1 METKDETLP
10 TAKSPTRKGKNSAS
24 AQKQVLP
31 AGSSQ
36 AGAPLS
42 LPCSLVRA
50 AAADHSRAS
59 GGQAAGRRRACQGA
73 CWSWSVTHLLRSR
86 SNGNA

>member
-1 METKDETLP
+1 MEQ
-10 TAKSPTRKGKNSAS
+10 SA
-24 AQKQVLP
+24 AVLP

-59 GGQAAGRRRACQGA
+59 GGQAAGRRRAGGGQAAGLPGCVLVLVSYTPPEKQEQRQRVG
-73 CWSWSVTHLLRSR
+73 L
-86 SNGNA
+86 G